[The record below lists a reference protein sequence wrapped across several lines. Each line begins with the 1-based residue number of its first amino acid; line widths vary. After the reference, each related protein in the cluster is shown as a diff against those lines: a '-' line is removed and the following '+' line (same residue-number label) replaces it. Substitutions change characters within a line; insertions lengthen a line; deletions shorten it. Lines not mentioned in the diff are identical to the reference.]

1 MAINLKKFLSR
12 DSTKFKYSI
21 TSSHKQ
27 KFNLVEFITDS
38 VTCWTKNV
46 HEKKK
51 KKKTAKTK
59 NNSNVIIII
68 IIIIIIIS
76 IIIIII
82 IMIII
87 KCFDKAFL
95 FEECTNKSMYYTFRR
110 LGMMAF

>member
-1 MAINLKKFLSR
+1 MLAINLKTFLSR

-51 KKKTAKTK
+51 KKPAKTK
-59 NNSNVIIII
+59 NNSNVIVIII
-68 IIIIIIIS
+68 IIII
-76 IIIIII
+76 
-82 IMIII
+82 III